1 MSSAKDSLL
10 GGPSEHSD
18 FGTVSGTVKKQ
29 TTVAVEPSHTQG
41 WDGGTYSGPGSEC
54 VSFHNVTY
62 EVTGCFSRKKKT
74 ILNSVR

>member
-1 MSSAKDSLL
+1 MSSVKDSLL
-10 GGPSEHSD
+10 GGPSDCSD
-18 FGTVSGTVKKQ
+18 FGTVKKQ
-29 TTVAVEPSHTQG
+29 TVVPVEPSHTQG
-41 WDGGTYSGPGSEC
+41 RDGGTYSGPGFEC